1 MDSRDMARGL
11 AWFGIGL
18 GFAELLV
25 VEIQR
30 LVPNLMVRNGW

>member
-18 GFAELLV
+18 GLAELLSRFV
-25 VEIQR
+25 LLAQR
-30 LVPNLMVRNGW
+30 T